1 MSKSRAIVLTVCQV
15 LFGGVLGLIGGGLCF
30 IIFNPLG
37 RWLASVISGGIFYAI
52 PLLLLFLIAYG
63 VTIVCVGEGV
73 RLITYRMRGTVL
85 SRKSVYQG
93 AFLGI
98 PAAAALL
105 SMATYDWSSMDAG
118 MFQSKFIMGIV
129 QVIAII
135 VSTPVRLLLILRI
148 PPELLYFVSA
158 PIGAIIGYR
167 IAKPEYSANEEAKSE
182 SQ

>member
-1 MSKSRAIVLTVCQV
+1 M
-15 LFGGVLGLIGGGLCF
+15 
-30 IIFNPLG
+30 
-37 RWLASVISGGIFYAI
+37 
-52 PLLLLFLIAYG
+52 
-63 VTIVCVGEGV
+63 CVGEGV

-135 VSTPVRLLLILRI
+135 VSTPVKLLLTLRI